1 MDGARAAGS
10 DLKSRLAVLA
20 AAALFSTGGAAVKA
34 TTLTGWQVACFR
46 SAVAAAALFL
56 ILPASRRR
64 PTPAVLGVAAAYA
77 ATMICFVQGNK
88 LTTAAATIFLQ
99 ATAPLYVLLLSP
111 WLLQERIRKADL
123 AYMAVLGAGMALL
136 LAGRDPASATAPHP
150 ALGNAL
156 ALFSGITWAVTILG
170 LRALNRHPGENAGDG
185 AGGPAD
191 LGAAASLWGS
201 LVTFAFC
208 LPFALPVAHAT
219 PLDGAVILS
228 LGIFQIAFA
237 YAFLI
242 HGIRGVPAF
251 EASLLLL
258 LEPVLN
264 PLWAWWV
271 HGERP
276 GAASLAGGAVILLAT
291 LARSALEARS
301 PAAAPA

>member
-1 MDGARAAGS
+1 MARSG
-10 DLKSRLAVLA
+10 LRSRLEVLG

-56 ILPASRRR
+56 LLPGARRR

-77 ATMICFVQGNK
+77 ATMICFVQANK

-111 WLLQERIRKADL
+111 WLLKERIRRADL
-123 AYMAVLGAGMALL
+123 IYMGVLGAGMALL
-136 LAGRDPASATAPHP
+136 LAGRDPASATAPNP
-150 ALGNAL
+150 ALGNIL
-156 ALFSGITWAVTILG
+156 ALISGVTWAITILG
-170 LRALNRHPGENAGDG
+170 LRALNRHPEDAEGKPTE
-185 AGGPAD
+185 

-201 LVTFAFC
+201 LLTCTFC
-208 LPFALPVAHAT
+208 LPFALPATQAT
-219 PLDGAVILS
+219 PTDGAIILF

-237 YAFLI
+237 YAFLNR
-242 HGIRGVPAF
+242 GIVGVPAF

-264 PLWAWWV
+264 PIWAWWI

-276 GAASLAGGAVILLAT
+276 GTASLAGGAVILLAT
-291 LARSALEARS
+291 LIRSAQEAKPT
-301 PAAAPA
+301 PAPTPT